1 MFTLLRQ
8 LGYLAAIAVGCFYVF
23 IVLKGPTG
31 IPAMLERRQQIER
44 MKEENEELKQEIRRR
59 DTSIRHLEQSGEA
72 KERAVREHKHKSK
85 DNETVIY
92 LPEGQATQEKK

>member
-59 DTSIRHLEQSGEA
+59 DASIRHLEQSGEA
-72 KERAVREHKHKSK
+72 KERAVREHTHKSK
-85 DNETVIY
+85 DNETIIY
-92 LPEGQATQEKK
+92 LPEGQQDPDKK

>member
-72 KERAVREHKHKSK
+72 KERAVREHTHKSK